1 MTEAQKVVT
10 SSKLG
15 KKYVAKELVVVNTLK
30 KFIIIGVVVG
40 ILCGMV
46 IVFVLYYGSSKI
58 KVCEETELTDKIENL
73 GSEINP
79 KQNIFE
85 GIANKIFYS
94 KRNREIKKKINV
106 AKIKSLCQK
115 KNVKEIGVIGIKEEQ
130 IKSYYIS
137 ELDKN
142 NIRMICVDDINSV
155 ENIECIS
162 GVDTVMFFEY
172 LKETDYATVEKIVKF
187 CNHRGID
194 ILGYIS
200 VVK

>member
-1 MTEAQKVVT
+1 MIREERLFIADANSTNGT
-10 SSKLG
+10 F
-15 KKYVAKELVVVNTLK
+15 VN
-30 KFIIIGVVVG
+30 G
-40 ILCGMV
+40 IQIPPG
-46 IVFVLYYGSSKI
+46 G
-58 KVCEETELTDKIENL
+58 
-73 GSEINP
+73 
-79 KQNIFE
+79 
-85 GIANKIFYS
+85 
-94 KRNREIKKKINV
+94 
-106 AKIKSLCQK
+106 QK